1 MLYYFNRI
9 CYSIVYS
16 LYVFTSRRIDDYLQ
30 SYNPV
35 ATEVRITRVIFSDV
49 LRVLP
54 KGRRKWTWNSRNRY
68 TYAIRATR
76 IVNNNVRYVMRW
88 RVNGLSR
95 DRITVV
101 YIIYHTVYFLKCV
114 ILWYQ
119 WMKQRCSLFAVPVAW
134 WRGGHLWLFL
144 RNGGWV
150 FDGWV
155 IAYG

>member
-9 CYSIVYS
+9 CYSIGYS

-95 DRITVV
+95 DHITVV
-101 YIIYHTVYFLKCV
+101 YNLPYRVLFKMCDTVIPMNETKVFFVCCTSAL
-114 ILWYQ
+114 L
-119 WMKQRCSLFAVPVAW
+119 QRGAEEVATSD
-134 WRGGHLWLFL
+134 F
-144 RNGGWV
+144 
-150 FDGWV
+150 F
-155 IAYG
+155 